1 MSHGLRLGDLAV
13 RHGCELRGDPEARVE
28 RVGTLRGAGPGT
40 LAFLANPA
48 YRAQLPATRATAV
61 VLAPEAADGCPC
73 AALLTADPYAAYARM
88 AAELHPEPAVV
99 PGVSASAT
107 VGHGCVVPA
116 SARVGPGAVLG
127 DGVRLGEGVD
137 VGPHCVIGA
146 GVSIDDHTR
155 LMARVTLYP
164 GVTVGRRCL
173 LHAGVVLGAD
183 GFGFARERDGR
194 YTKVP
199 QLGGVRVGDDVEIG
213 ANTTVDRGALD
224 DTVIGDGVKLDNQI
238 QVGHNV
244 VIGAHTVVAAQAG
257 IAGST
262 TIGARCVIGGQVGIA
277 GHISIADGVVV
288 GGGASVTGTLRR
300 PGIYGGGPTPADDLP
315 RWRRNMARFGQLDA
329 LAKRLMELER
339 RLRAAGGSGE
349 DGGN

>member
-1 MSHGLRLGDLAV
+1 
-13 RHGCELRGDPEARVE
+13 
-28 RVGTLRGAGPGT
+28 
-40 LAFLANPA
+40 
-48 YRAQLPATRATAV
+48 
-61 VLAPEAADGCPC
+61 VL
-73 AALLTADPYAAYARM
+73 
-88 AAELHPEPAVV
+88 
-99 PGVSASAT
+99 
-107 VGHGCVVPA
+107 
-116 SARVGPGAVLG
+116 
-127 DGVRLGEGVD
+127 
-137 VGPHCVIGA
+137 GA
-146 GVSIDDHTR
+146 GVAVGDHTR
-155 LMARVTLYP
+155 LAARVTLYP

-173 LHAGVVLGAD
+173 LHAGAVLGAD

-300 PGIYGGGPTPADDLP
+300 PGVYGGGPTPADDLA

-329 LAKRLMELER
+329 LAKRLKELER
-339 RLRAAGGSGE
+339 RLGLAGRSGE

>member
-1 MSHGLRLGDLAV
+1 
-13 RHGCELRGDPEARVE
+13 
-28 RVGTLRGAGPGT
+28 LRGAGPGA

-48 YRAQLPATRATAV
+48 YRAQLPGTRATAV
-61 VLAPEAADGCPC
+61 VLAPEMADGCPC
-73 AALLTADPYAAYARM
+73 AVLLTADPYAAFARM
-88 AAELHPEPAVV
+88 AAELHPTPAVV
-99 PGVSASAT
+99 PGISPAAT
-107 VGHGCVVPA
+107 VGAGCVIPA

-127 DGVRLGEGVD
+127 EGVRLGEGVD
-137 VGPHCVIGA
+137 VGPHCVLGA
-146 GVSIDDHTR
+146 GVAVGDHTR
-155 LMARVTLYP
+155 LAARVTLYP

-173 LHAGVVLGAD
+173 LHAGAVLGAD

-300 PGIYGGGPTPADDLP
+300 PGVYGGGPTPADDLA

-329 LAKRLMELER
+329 LAKRLKELER
-339 RLRAAGGSGE
+339 RLGLAGRSGE